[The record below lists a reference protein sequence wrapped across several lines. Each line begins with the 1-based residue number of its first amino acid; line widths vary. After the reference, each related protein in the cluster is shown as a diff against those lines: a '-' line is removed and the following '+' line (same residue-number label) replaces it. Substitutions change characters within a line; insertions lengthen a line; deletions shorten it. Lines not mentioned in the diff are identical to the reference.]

1 MTDIIVR
8 RFAGD
13 RQGDDIVDGLLS
25 TTAAAQNR
33 GRNEL
38 DEQSISKSPI
48 RYQMVHRAGVR
59 LGQLVEVNDSLEGA
73 TFRGKI
79 TDITH
84 RIQPTAAVTEL
95 TIERVSNF

>member
-1 MTDIIVR
+1 MVDIVVR

-13 RQGDDIVDGLLS
+13 REGDDIVDGLLS
-25 TTAAAQNR
+25 TIPVAQNR

-48 RYQMVHRAGVR
+48 RYQMVFRAGVR

-79 TDITH
+79 ADITH